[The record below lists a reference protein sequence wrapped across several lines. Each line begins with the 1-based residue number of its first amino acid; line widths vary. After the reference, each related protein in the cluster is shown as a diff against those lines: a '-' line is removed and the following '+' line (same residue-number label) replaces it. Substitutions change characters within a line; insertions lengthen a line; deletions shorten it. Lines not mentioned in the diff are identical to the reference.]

1 MDTPLWTFAA
11 LAALC
16 IGTLVWG
23 LYGLWRQL
31 LDPRQKAL
39 AQRLAGQSLT
49 TPKGPGQVDEPT
61 LKLRPKRLLSQWAWA
76 ERGLQTLPGVATLDH
91 FLLQTG
97 LAISLA
103 QTVALA
109 TGLVLLALAMGASLG
124 WPALLSLV
132 VAVLGPLLL
141 IAFLQ
146 QRRSQRM
153 ALISQAMPDALDL
166 MARSM
171 QAGHAFTS
179 ALQVAAK
186 EASPPLS
193 HELRTVFEE
202 INFGISTAHA
212 LQALAARVASDDV
225 RYFVVAVIIQS
236 ETGGNLADI
245 LKNTAQLI
253 RERQKMAGVV
263 RVLSAE
269 GRISAL
275 ILSLLPFALAAVMS
289 LLNPGFISRLWT
301 DPMGLQL
308 VYVSLTLMALGILWM
323 WRLIQIRV

>member
-1 MDTPLWTFAA
+1 MNTPFWTFTA

-16 IGTLVWG
+16 ISALVWG
-23 LYGLWRQL
+23 LYELWRQY
-31 LDPRQKAL
+31 LDPRPKAL
-39 AQRLAGQSLT
+39 AQRLQAATPAGPEVLA
-49 TPKGPGQVDEPT
+49 EPA
-61 LKLRPKRLLSQWAWA
+61 LKLRPRRMLSQWEWA
-76 ERGLQTLPGVATLDH
+76 ERRLQTLPGVNTFDH

-97 LAISLA
+97 LALSLA
-103 QTVALA
+103 QALSLA
-109 TGLVLLALAMGASLG
+109 AGLVLLALALGSSLG

-153 ALISQAMPDALDL
+153 ALISQALPDALDL

-186 EASPPLS
+186 DCPPPLS
-193 HELRTVFEE
+193 HELRAVFEE
-202 INFGISTAHA
+202 INFGISVAQA
-212 LQALAARVASDDV
+212 LQGLAMRVASDDV

-236 ETGGNLADI
+236 ETGGNLAEI
-245 LKNTAQLI
+245 LKNTAHLI
-253 RERQKMAGVV
+253 RERQKILGVV

-275 ILSLLPFALAAVMS
+275 ILSLLPFVLAALMA

-308 VYVSLTLMALGILWM
+308 VYVSLALMAIGILWM

>member
-1 MDTPLWTFAA
+1 MNTPFWTFTA

-16 IGTLVWG
+16 ISALVWG
-23 LYGLWRQL
+23 LYGLWRQH

-39 AQRLAGQSLT
+39 AQRLQAASPAGSGVL
-49 TPKGPGQVDEPT
+49 DEPS
-61 LKLRPKRLLSQWAWA
+61 LKLRPRRMLSQWEWA
-76 ERGLQTLPGVATLDH
+76 ERRLQTLPGVNAFDH

-97 LAISLA
+97 LALSLA
-103 QTVALA
+103 QALSLA
-109 TGLVLLALAMGASLG
+109 VGLVLLALALGASLG

-153 ALISQAMPDALDL
+153 ALISQALPDALDL

-186 EASPPLS
+186 DCPPPLS
-193 HELRTVFEE
+193 HELRAVFEE
-202 INFGISTAHA
+202 INFGISVAQA
-212 LQALAARVASDDV
+212 LQGLAMRVASDDV

-236 ETGGNLADI
+236 ETGGNLAEI
-245 LKNTAQLI
+245 LKNTAHLI
-253 RERQKMAGVV
+253 RERQKILGVV

-275 ILSLLPFALAAVMS
+275 ILSLLPFVLAALMT
-289 LLNPGFISRLWT
+289 LLNPGFVSRLWT

-308 VYVSLTLMALGILWM
+308 VYVSLTLMAIGILWM

>member
-1 MDTPLWTFAA
+1 MNTPLWTFAA
-11 LAALC
+11 LAALS
-16 IGTLVWG
+16 ISVLVWG
-23 LYGLWRQL
+23 LYGLWRQH

-39 AQRLAGQSLT
+39 AQRLQADSPQAPSAAA
-49 TPKGPGQVDEPT
+49 EPS
-61 LKLRPKRLLSQWAWA
+61 LKLRPRRLLSQWVWA
-76 ERGLQTLPGVATLDH
+76 ERGLQALPGADSFDH
-91 FLLQTG
+91 FLMQTG
-97 LAISLA
+97 LALSLA
-103 QTVALA
+103 QALSLA
-109 TGLVLLALAMGASLG
+109 TALVLSALMLGLSLG
-124 WPALLSLV
+124 WPVLLSLT

-146 QRRSQRM
+146 HRRSQRM
-153 ALISQAMPDALDL
+153 VLISQALPDALDL

-179 ALQVAAK
+179 ALQLAAK
-186 EASPPLS
+186 EGTPPLS
-193 HELRTVFEE
+193 QELRAVFEE
-202 INFGISTAHA
+202 INFGISTAQA
-212 LQALAARVASDDV
+212 LQSLAMRVASEDV

-236 ETGGNLADI
+236 ETGGNLAEI
-245 LKNTAQLI
+245 LKNTAHLI
-253 RERQKMAGVV
+253 RERQKIAGIV

-275 ILSLLPFALAAVMS
+275 ILSLLPFALAALMG

-308 VYVSLTLMALGILWM
+308 VYISLTLMVIGILWM

>member
-1 MDTPLWTFAA
+1 MNTPFWTIAV
-11 LAALC
+11 LAALS
-16 IGTLVWG
+16 ISALVWG
-23 LYGLWRQL
+23 LYGLWRQH

-39 AQRLAGQSLT
+39 AQRLQAATLN
-49 TPKGPGQVDEPT
+49 GPSDEAEPT
-61 LKLRPKRLLSQWAWA
+61 LKLRPKRLLSQWEWA
-76 ERGLQTLPGVATLDH
+76 ERGLQTVPGATQFDH

-97 LAISLA
+97 LALSLA
-103 QTVALA
+103 QALSLA
-109 TGLVLLALAMGASLG
+109 AVLVLLALALGASLH
-124 WPALLSLV
+124 WPVLLSLV
-132 VAVLGPLLL
+132 VATLGPLLL

-146 QRRSQRM
+146 HRRTHRM
-153 ALISQAMPDALDL
+153 ALISQALPDALDL

-186 EASPPLS
+186 DAPPPLS

-202 INFGISTAHA
+202 INFGISAAQA
-212 LQALAARVASDDV
+212 LQGLALRVASDDV

-236 ETGGNLADI
+236 ETGGNLAEI
-245 LKNTAQLI
+245 LKNTAYLI
-253 RERQKMAGVV
+253 RERQKIAGIV

-269 GRISAL
+269 GRISAI
-275 ILSLLPFALAAVMS
+275 ILSLLPFALAALMG

-308 VYVSLTLMALGILWM
+308 VYTSLTLMAIGILWM